1 MYQRYALT
9 ITLSNSD
16 FVLLDVVAMDETTQI
31 KAILNRF
38 GCRRHPKV
46 ELLTVGL
53 GFKSTKSIM
62 TMDKPVI
69 KDINNGLEYL
79 LDPSGTAADRVE
91 CGLQTMQAIEFLSR

>member
-1 MYQRYALT
+1 
-9 ITLSNSD
+9 
-16 FVLLDVVAMDETTQI
+16 
-31 KAILNRF
+31 
-38 GCRRHPKV
+38 
-46 ELLTVGL
+46 
-53 GFKSTKSIM
+53 M